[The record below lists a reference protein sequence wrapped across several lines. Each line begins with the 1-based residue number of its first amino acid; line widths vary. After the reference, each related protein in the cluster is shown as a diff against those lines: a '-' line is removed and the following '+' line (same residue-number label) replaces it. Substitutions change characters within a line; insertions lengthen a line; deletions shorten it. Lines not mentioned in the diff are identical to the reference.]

1 MANGTTGRPGEE
13 KRRRRWSLKETLESV
28 AALIVIIG
36 FLGATNIGQ
45 LRSDLLHKSSSTP
58 TAVAVTSL
66 SSPSPVTSAPAGLT
80 TQAGSVSASPAP
92 LALAT
97 QPTFT
102 PASTPASNTP
112 AGCTQAADTREV
124 WELTARNDLAENN
137 SVAAGFAFKD
147 ESTGLYEDASLAS
160 NTGVRDDIDR
170 VAVDAY
176 VAGTDLTDGNIAGA
190 EAAVS
195 QQRNDAA
202 SLQAICGM

>member
-1 MANGTTGRPGEE
+1 
-13 KRRRRWSLKETLESV
+13 
-28 AALIVIIG
+28 
-36 FLGATNIGQ
+36 
-45 LRSDLLHKSSSTP
+45 
-58 TAVAVTSL
+58 
-66 SSPSPVTSAPAGLT
+66 
-80 TQAGSVSASPAP
+80 

-102 PASTPASNTP
+102 PASNIP
-112 AGCTQAADTREV
+112 AGCTQAANTREV

-160 NTGVRDDIDR
+160 NAGVRDDIDR

-176 VAGTDLTDGNIAGA
+176 VAGTDLTNGNIAGA
-190 EAAVS
+190 EVAVS
-195 QQRNDAA
+195 QQRNDGT